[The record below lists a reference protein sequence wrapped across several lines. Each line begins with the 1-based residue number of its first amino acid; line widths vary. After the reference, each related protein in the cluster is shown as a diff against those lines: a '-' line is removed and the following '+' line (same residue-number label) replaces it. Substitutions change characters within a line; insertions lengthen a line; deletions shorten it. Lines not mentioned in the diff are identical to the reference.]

1 MGIYRQFSHGLMW
14 LPIALV
20 LCIETIVSKRQN
32 RFLRAKVLH
41 IYLLL
46 IVSGHNLFSIV
57 ECIAG
62 FVLSGSIF
70 AAYNSSIFSCLRR
83 IDAGTTIAL
92 NPPSFT

>member
-1 MGIYRQFSHGLMW
+1 MW